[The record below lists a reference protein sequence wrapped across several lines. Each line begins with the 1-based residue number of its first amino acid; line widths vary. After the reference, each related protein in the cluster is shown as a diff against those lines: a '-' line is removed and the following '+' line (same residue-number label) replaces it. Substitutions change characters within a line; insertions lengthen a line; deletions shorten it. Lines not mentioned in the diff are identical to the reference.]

1 MDFGDI
7 LDQWMRWHGVD
18 DKDAVADAEAAL
30 SAQARAAEAR
40 RLAAIKP
47 QGRIDLHGLRAE
59 EAERELA
66 DFLERSAAAG
76 LEKVLV
82 VHGKGVHSAGEPV
95 LGKVARR
102 VIEASPRAGRFGE
115 ADRENGGRGAVWV
128 ILKTK
133 K

>member
-1 MDFGDI
+1 
-7 LDQWMRWHGVD
+7 MRGHGVD
-18 DKDAVADAEAAL
+18 DKDAAADTQAAL
-30 SAQARAAEAR
+30 SAPARAAESR
-40 RLAAIKP
+40 RLAALKP

-82 VHGKGVHSAGEPV
+82 VHGKGVHSSGEPI

-102 VIEASPRAGRFGE
+102 VIESCPSAGRFGE